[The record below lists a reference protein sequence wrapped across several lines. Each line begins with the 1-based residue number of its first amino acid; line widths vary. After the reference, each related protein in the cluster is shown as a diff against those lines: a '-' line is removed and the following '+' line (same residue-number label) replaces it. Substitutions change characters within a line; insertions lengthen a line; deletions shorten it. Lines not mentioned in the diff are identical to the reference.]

1 MKKILEGSRAIAETI
16 NNVRPMVVSAF
27 PITPQTHIVEDL
39 AKFKADGEASYEYV
53 RTESE
58 FAALSVLIGA
68 SAAGVRT
75 YTATSSQGLLLMT
88 EVIFNV
94 AGMRLPIVMTDA
106 NRAISAPINIWCFSK
121 DAQVL
126 MADLTYKPINK
137 IKIGDAVLGKDNRGN
152 LVYTNVK
159 KLYSRFA
166 DDLVRLR
173 SDKFDLLCTPEHR
186 FYYRNGHD
194 HWTEAKKL
202 KNKNLHW
209 LGYGF
214 DNNDEYKRGWLT
226 GVSDGDGCFFKDK
239 QNRFKFSLK
248 VKDEEMVDNF
258 ILWSNYFG
266 FPLRKATY
274 MEKEGYYIAVI
285 TSNSRGKEF
294 ESFLNK
300 NNCTNDFRRGYL
312 AGMYDA
318 EGTGPFKVKQAVIYN
333 NNKELIKFIS
343 DSLKLLDISF
353 KVYVDTRRGGFHIND
368 NYHVKINNV
377 PEFFIRCRPI
387 ISRKRDNLLRM
398 TLKSVKSRVKIDEV
412 IEVHQ
417 KTKVYNIETGTNNY
431 IVNGLLAHNCDQQDA
446 VTMRDAGWIMLYG
459 EDNQETCDLHIL
471 AFKVA
476 EQLEIPVM
484 VNVDGFILTH
494 VVEPVE
500 IETPEKIKKYLPAFA
515 PKEKL
520 DINHPLT
527 FGAFATPKHYFEIRK
542 ELHDDLSASVKTL
555 EIEMKNFGK
564 HFGRALSLAEYF
576 GDKNA
581 DTVIIA
587 MGSVLGTIREAADE
601 LRQKG
606 SKVGILKI
614 SSLRPFPDELI
625 TKLLSGAKNI
635 AVVDK
640 SISLGTEGIIATEV
654 RRALNGQGKNISSFI
669 VGLGGRDITKDMIK
683 KIYKSAS
690 GKNAKAVFVG
700 E

>member
-16 NNVRPMVVSAF
+16 NNIKPAVVSAF

-39 AKFKADGEASYEYV
+39 AKFKADGEAAYEYV

-68 SAAGVRT
+68 SAAGART

-88 EVIFNV
+88 EVIFNA

-106 NRAISAPINIWCFSK
+106 NRAISAPINIWN
-121 DAQVL
+121 DA
-126 MADLTYKPINK
+126 
-137 IKIGDAVLGKDNRGN
+137 
-152 LVYTNVK
+152 
-159 KLYSRFA
+159 
-166 DDLVRLR
+166 
-173 SDKFDLLCTPEHR
+173 
-186 FYYRNGHD
+186 
-194 HWTEAKKL
+194 
-202 KNKNLHW
+202 
-209 LGYGF
+209 
-214 DNNDEYKRGWLT
+214 
-226 GVSDGDGCFFKDK
+226 
-239 QNRFKFSLK
+239 
-248 VKDEEMVDNF
+248 
-258 ILWSNYFG
+258 
-266 FPLRKATY
+266 
-274 MEKEGYYIAVI
+274 
-285 TSNSRGKEF
+285 
-294 ESFLNK
+294 
-300 NNCTNDFRRGYL
+300 
-312 AGMYDA
+312 
-318 EGTGPFKVKQAVIYN
+318 
-333 NNKELIKFIS
+333 
-343 DSLKLLDISF
+343 
-353 KVYVDTRRGGFHIND
+353 
-368 NYHVKINNV
+368 
-377 PEFFIRCRPI
+377 
-387 ISRKRDNLLRM
+387 
-398 TLKSVKSRVKIDEV
+398 
-412 IEVHQ
+412 
-417 KTKVYNIETGTNNY
+417 
-431 IVNGLLAHNCDQQDA
+431 QDA

-500 IETPEKIKKYLPAFA
+500 IETSEKIKKYLPVFA

-520 DINHPLT
+520 DVNHPLT

-542 ELHDDLSASVKTL
+542 ELHDDLCSSIKTL

-564 HFGRALSLAEYF
+564 HFGRPLSLAEYS
-576 GDKNA
+576 GEKNA
-581 DTVIIA
+581 DTVIVA

-606 SKVGILKI
+606 ERVGILKI

-625 TKLLSGAKNI
+625 IKLLSGAKNI

-640 SISLGTEGIIATEV
+640 SISLGTEGIVATEI

-683 KIYKSAS
+683 KIYKSAGS
-690 GKNAKAVFVG
+690 KNATAVFVG